1 MIEVEAPDGAIVEFP
16 EGTASDVI
24 NGVMQKQ
31 FGGPSAPAP
40 SAAPAQER
48 STLDWLLGRNL
59 PPEQQAQT
67 DAWRQSLSAKPTG
80 PSGAENMIQGMT
92 FNYGDDVAR
101 LVGATGLADRLNTNQ
116 EAFRQQHPVGSMVY
130 EGLGSAIGAAG
141 AGKVLSAAMPSVA
154 AAMSP
159 VGRSIGQRAL
169 RYGAA
174 GGLGSG
180 LAASGE
186 QDATLGGVA
195 ASTALGTGLGVATP
209 YVGRMAQGAFNKVTG
224 VKPSVPQIAGGM
236 EDMLQQARSASDDF
250 GAKATQKYAD
260 LDAAGVIINDRAA
273 NDLRNRLLN
282 LAPKASPK
290 LANVTIGVKD
300 RVRAL
305 MPQRQNLRMEDL
317 HTLSME
323 LNDALSGKLENSDK
337 LFVPSMKRIVDDFLG
352 NVQPTDLV
360 NGTPQNV
367 ALLKEADK
375 LYAQKM
381 KLSLLSRVI
390 DNADTNTGQYT
401 QSQVANTIRREA
413 AKLYNAIM
421 DKKVRGF
428 SVEEIKLLRDMKK
441 GTDVG
446 GLTRLLARF
455 APRGPVSIG
464 GGSALGGGAGAAI
477 GTVLLGPGVGS
488 AIGGAIGGAAVPI
501 MGGIAGN
508 VADKTAIR
516 SLGRL
521 ASSAAYGPA
530 ALGNMPMQLSAPL
543 ERLLLPAGVGASTAI
558 GQRVQ

>member
-1 MIEVEAPDGAIVEFP
+1 
-16 EGTASDVI
+16 
-24 NGVMQKQ
+24 
-31 FGGPSAPAP
+31 
-40 SAAPAQER
+40 
-48 STLDWLLGRNL
+48 
-59 PPEQQAQT
+59 
-67 DAWRQSLSAKPTG
+67 
-80 PSGAENMIQGMT
+80 
-92 FNYGDDVAR
+92 
-101 LVGATGLADRLNTNQ
+101 
-116 EAFRQQHPVGSMVY
+116 
-130 EGLGSAIGAAG
+130 
-141 AGKVLSAAMPSVA
+141 
-154 AAMSP
+154 
-159 VGRSIGQRAL
+159 
-169 RYGAA
+169 
-174 GGLGSG
+174 
-180 LAASGE
+180 
-186 QDATLGGVA
+186 
-195 ASTALGTGLGVATP
+195 
-209 YVGRMAQGAFNKVTG
+209 
-224 VKPSVPQIAGGM
+224 
-236 EDMLQQARSASDDF
+236 
-250 GAKATQKYAD
+250 
-260 LDAAGVIINDRAA
+260 
-273 NDLRNRLLN
+273 LN

>member
-1 MIEVEAPDGAIVEFP
+1 MARLVPLDDAPVQGSGRRLVPLDDA
-16 EGTASDVI
+16 
-24 NGVMQKQ
+24 
-31 FGGPSAPAP
+31 APAP
-40 SAAPAQER
+40 IAAPAQER

-67 DAWRQSLSAKPTG
+67 DAWQQSLSAKPTG
-80 PSGAENMIQGMT
+80 PSGAENMVQGMT

-195 ASTALGTGLGVATP
+195 ASTALGTGLGAATP
-209 YVGRMAQGAFNKVTG
+209 YVGRMAQGVFNKVTG
-224 VKPSVPQIAGGM
+224 AKPAIPQIAGGM
-236 EDMLQQARSASDDF
+236 EDMLQQARDASEEF
-250 GAKATQKYAD
+250 GTKAAQKYAD
-260 LDAAGVIINDRAA
+260 LRNAGVVLKDDAARKLRDNMLFVAGKTNR
-273 NDLRNRLLN
+273 DL
-282 LAPKASPK
+282 AGKTAGMK
-290 LANVTIGVKD
+290 K
-300 RVRAL
+300 RVMEML
-305 MPQRQNLRMEDL
+305 PQRASVDFENVHE
-317 HTLSME
+317 LSME
-323 LNDALSGKLENSDK
+323 INRALRKGVDENDARLLGR
-337 LFVPSMKRIVDDFLG
+337 MKDQIDNFIA
-352 NVQPTDLV
+352 NAQPDDLV
-360 NGTPQNV
+360 RGGPDSV
-367 ALLKEADK
+367 KLLKEADA
-375 LYAQKM
+375 LYAQKK
-381 KLSLLSRVI
+381 KLELLSAVI
-390 DNADTNTGQYT
+390 DNADTGTGQYT
-401 QSQVANTIRREA
+401 QSQMANTIRREA
-413 AKLYNAIM
+413 KKLYDQVM
-421 DKKVRGF
+421 KKKVRGF
-428 SVEEIKLLRDMKK
+428 SAEEIKLLRDMKK

-446 GLTRLLARF
+446 AFTRWLAKF
-455 APRGPVSIG
+455 APRGAVSSMAG
-464 GGSALGGGAGAAI
+464 GGI
-477 GTVLLGPGVGS
+477 GSG
-488 AIGGAIGGAAVPI
+488 IGGAIGTLVAGPGAGTAIGGMVGGAAMPAAGYV
-501 MGGIAGN
+501 AGN
-508 VADKTAIR
+508 IADKTAVR

-530 ALGNMPMQLSAPL
+530 ALGNIPTQLSAPL